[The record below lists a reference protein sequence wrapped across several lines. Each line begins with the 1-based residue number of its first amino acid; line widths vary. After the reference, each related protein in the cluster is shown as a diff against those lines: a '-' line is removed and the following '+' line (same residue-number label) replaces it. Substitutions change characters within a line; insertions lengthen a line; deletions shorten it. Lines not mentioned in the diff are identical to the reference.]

1 MAYGYLTGN
10 GYYGMVDGHY
20 MLFATEEE
28 YFEFLATEWECFETC
43 EQGKDGNEDDK
54 E

>member
-28 YFEFLATEWECFETC
+28 YFEFIEERN
-43 EQGKDGNEDDK
+43 NENDK